1 VREFEIDRFLHENS
15 WVDDACVSRDG
26 TEAARHRILIDLS
39 PEGHRLIRDH
49 GMKEFSRR
57 IQSRLPANCHQKL
70 CWDIRPVHGGT
81 WLQCVHKMESDF
93 PPILSRLDDLP
104 HQRLLVDISPGLG
117 CFRGHFPGNPVLPG
131 IVQIHWAVIVS
142 LASFGYHDLPAEIK
156 RLKFKRVVTPP
167 RIIELTLSR
176 PCGNEV
182 QFEYASLGQQHSQG
196 RLIFTEDA
204 PC

>member
-1 VREFEIDRFLHENS
+1 
-15 WVDDACVSRDG
+15 
-26 TEAARHRILIDLS
+26 
-39 PEGHRLIRDH
+39 
-49 GMKEFSRR
+49 
-57 IQSRLPANCHQKL
+57 
-70 CWDIRPVHGGT
+70 
-81 WLQCVHKMESDF
+81 
-93 PPILSRLDDLP
+93 
-104 HQRLLVDISPGLG
+104 
-117 CFRGHFPGNPVLPG
+117 VLPG